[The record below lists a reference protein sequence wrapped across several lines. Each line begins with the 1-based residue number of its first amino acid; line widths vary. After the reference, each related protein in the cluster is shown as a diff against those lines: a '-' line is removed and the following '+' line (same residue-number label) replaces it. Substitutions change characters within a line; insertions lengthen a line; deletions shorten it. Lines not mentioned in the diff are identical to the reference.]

1 MSPQKP
7 VTVFL
12 LTSLVAVVFGISASE
27 FDCGTNKKEQLV
39 LYLAMGTGCP
49 HGTSGTDK
57 CCEAHDLCYDDQL
70 GQSYCD
76 LTFRDCLQKNVAE
89 KSWFL
94 IIPYPFCKA
103 VPKIYYAAV
112 KAWGAKAYKNA
123 GIESQAK
130 KASLG
135 TTSVTFTAQ
144 KLTKRSTASTSK
156 EPRDILAS
164 EGSTMVSGTSGL
176 KAGISIENSSTQ
188 NSTKASLTV
197 GASEIVKT
205 EDSTVASRT
214 SGTNKKS
221 DQRAENSTDDGAQNT
236 ARNVSSEVENEA
248 SVFGFGTFEAV
259 LALLWIVRG
268 FH

>member
-123 GIESQAK
+123 A
-130 KASLG
+130 
-135 TTSVTFTAQ
+135 FTAQ